1 MQALSRSFE
10 MEVTRTLGLDYLL
23 HVPAAYGQDPDR
35 RWPLI
40 LFLHGAGERGD
51 DVRRVALHGP
61 IKVVEAG
68 TDLPFI
74 IVAPQCPE
82 QHWWSDYHD
91 DLLGLIDSV
100 SAEYVVDPARV
111 YLTGLSMGGFGTWH
125 LAAEYPERFA
135 AIAPICGGGLWAYGF
150 PERADDLR
158 GLPVWAFHGLLD
170 DVVPVQETAKLVA
183 VLQAAGGDVKMT
195 IYPDKKHDSWTETY
209 ANPALYE
216 WFLSHHK

>member
-1 MQALSRSFE
+1 MQTLSRSFE
-10 MEVTRTLGLDYLL
+10 LEVTRTLGLDYLL

-51 DVRRVALHGP
+51 DLTRVAVHGP

-74 IVAPQCPE
+74 IAAPQCPE
-82 QHWWSDYHD
+82 NHWWSDYLD
-91 DLLGLIDSV
+91 DLLGLIDTV
-100 SAEYVVDPARV
+100 SAEYAVDPARV
-111 YLTGLSMGGFGTWH
+111 YLTGLSMGGYGTWH
-125 LAAEYPERFA
+125 LAAEHPERFA

-150 PERADDLR
+150 PERAADLR
-158 GLPVWAFHGLLD
+158 GLPVWAFHGLVD

-183 VLQAAGGDVKMT
+183 TLQAAGGDVKMT
-195 IYPDKKHDSWTETY
+195 IYPDKNHDSWTETY
-209 ANPALYE
+209 ANPELYA
-216 WFLSHHK
+216 WFLSHHR